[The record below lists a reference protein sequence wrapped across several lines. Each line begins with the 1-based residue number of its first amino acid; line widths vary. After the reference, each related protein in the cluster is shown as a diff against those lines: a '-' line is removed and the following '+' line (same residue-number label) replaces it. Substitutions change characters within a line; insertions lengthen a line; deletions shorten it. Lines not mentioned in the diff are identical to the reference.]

1 LKVRPNEFTAA
12 RLLCGLTQ
20 AELGDLAGVTS
31 RSIRAMETG
40 QRGWLSDAGRNR
52 VLDALRKAG
61 ARFRGPGLILHVDG
75 RQAPTREAV
84 GRFGGWRIT
93 TARWHLRMT
102 MNQLARS
109 ACVSMRTLQRL
120 EGGFYLNRTPEPAF
134 YRVIDALQRAG
145 YSFGKRKGN
154 IRGDACLVPRPPK
167 YPRARLGAPVGAM
180 SAIHEQLAAVDAA
193 IEKVP
198 AKVDG

>member
-1 LKVRPNEFTAA
+1 MKVRPNEFVAA
-12 RLLCGLTQ
+12 RLIVGLTQ
-20 AELGDLAGVTS
+20 RQLADLAGVALITV
-31 RSIRAMETG
+31 RRLD
-40 QRGWLSDAGRNR
+40 RGSWGVGEVGRNR
-52 VLDALRKAG
+52 VLDALRRAG

-102 MNQLARS
+102 MNQLAHAAR
-109 ACVSMRTLQRL
+109 VSMRTLQRL
-120 EGGFYLNRTPEPAF
+120 ESGFYLNRTPEPAF
-134 YRVIDALQRAG
+134 YRVVDALQRAG
-145 YSFGKRKGN
+145 YSFGKRRGN
-154 IRGDACLVPRPPK
+154 VRGDACLVPRPPK
-167 YPRARLGAPVGAM
+167 YPRTRLGAPIGAM
-180 SAIHEQLAAVDAA
+180 SAIHEQLAAVEAA